1 MQLRKRMKD
10 ITGQKFGSLTAI
22 KPVHISSQGTV
33 VWEFRCVC
41 GKHTEWIGNNV
52 VSIAKHASNPSVPS
66 CGCIKAQVARVTG
79 TTHGYSKHPLQAAW
93 QAMKQR
99 CYNPNHPQYLMYGA
113 KGVAVCQEWLNDSE
127 AFIQWALAN
136 GWEKGKHLD
145 KDAYSDA
152 QGIVRVYS
160 PATCRF
166 VSASENV
173 SYSSKRSNY
182 KNNSR
187 IRLTPEDVSKIQNL
201 YQSKEMNQY
210 ELAKLFNVSQASIW
224 RAIHKA

>member
-1 MQLRKRMKD
+1 MQLSKRMKD

-22 KPVHISSQGTV
+22 KPVHLSNQGTV
-33 VWEFRCVC
+33 VWEFVCVC

-52 VSIAKHASNPSVPS
+52 VSIAKHASNPAVPS
-66 CGCIKAQVARVTG
+66 CGCIRDQVASATS
-79 TTHGYSKHPLQAAW
+79 TTHGYSKHPLQDAW

-99 CYNPNHPQYLMYGA
+99 CYNPNHPQYQMYGA
-113 KGVAVCQEWLNDSE
+113 KGTAVCQEWLDDSG

-136 GWEKGKHLD
+136 GWKKGKHLD

-152 QGIVRVYS
+152 QGTVRVYS

-187 IRLTPEDVSKIQNL
+187 IRLTPEDVSKIRDL

-210 ELAKLFNVSQASIW
+210 ELANLFNVSQAAIW
-224 RAIHKA
+224 RAIHRA